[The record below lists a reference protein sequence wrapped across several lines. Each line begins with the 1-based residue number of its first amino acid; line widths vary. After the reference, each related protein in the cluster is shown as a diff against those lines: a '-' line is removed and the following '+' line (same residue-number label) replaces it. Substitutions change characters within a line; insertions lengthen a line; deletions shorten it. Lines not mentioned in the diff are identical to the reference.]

1 MKKTFVL
8 LFLLLTVTAF
18 SKTYYG
24 KEEPIATVYSQMNLK
39 RPVLK
44 NQAAQGIVDEFT
56 RITYESVQDYA
67 KTPEKDY
74 SKLDDYYMGRTNAVL
89 DKLDKNINT
98 MSEADAEKILD
109 HLNKLEAIV
118 DQFQ

>member
-24 KEEPIATVYSQMNLK
+24 KEEPITTVYSQMNLK

-56 RITYESVQDYA
+56 RITYESVQDYSS
-67 KTPEKDY
+67 TPEKDY
-74 SKLDDYYMGRTNAVL
+74 SKLDDYYMNRTNAVL
-89 DKLDKNINT
+89 DKLDKN
-98 MSEADAEKILD
+98 MDSLSEADAQQILE
-109 HLNKLEAIV
+109 HLDKLEAIV
-118 DQFQ
+118 NQFQ

>member
-1 MKKTFVL
+1 
-8 LFLLLTVTAF
+8 
-18 SKTYYG
+18 
-24 KEEPIATVYSQMNLK
+24 
-39 RPVLK
+39 
-44 NQAAQGIVDEFT
+44 
-56 RITYESVQDYA
+56 
-67 KTPEKDY
+67 
-74 SKLDDYYMGRTNAVL
+74 MGRTNAVL

>member
-39 RPVLK
+39 RPALK

-67 KTPEKDY
+67 TTPEKDY

-89 DKLDKNINT
+89 DKLDKNINS
-98 MSEADAEKILD
+98 MSEADAQQILD
-109 HLNKLEAIV
+109 HLDKLQAIV
-118 DQFQ
+118 DQLQ